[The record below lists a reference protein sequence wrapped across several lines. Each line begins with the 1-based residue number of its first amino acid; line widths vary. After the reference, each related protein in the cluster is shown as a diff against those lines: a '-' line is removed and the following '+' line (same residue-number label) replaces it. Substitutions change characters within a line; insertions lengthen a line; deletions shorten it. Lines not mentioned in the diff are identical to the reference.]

1 MTSSRSDS
9 TPDNALERRT
19 NRLNNKVAAM
29 QRLWQLKVRAH
40 TPWLM
45 GFIVAFALGVGL
57 GSRGHEPRLEALP
70 APPSMDQCMK
80 DTVASLDLKQA
91 PTTEVLEQVRGHCY
105 ALIQSQ
111 GLLRDYLVREIYFI
125 QQYRANA
132 VLMWMVVAV
141 TFAGVALAALQLMA
155 SLQLASGKGTPVG
168 DQQLIVK
175 RDQIVLK
182 SSVTGLFILLISFA
196 FFLTYVIY
204 VFRFQTPDDHSL
216 RNVLSGPTLP
226 MGQLGYPPQQLPKN

>member
-1 MTSSRSDS
+1 
-9 TPDNALERRT
+9 
-19 NRLNNKVAAM
+19 M
-29 QRLWQLKVRAH
+29 Q
-40 TPWLM
+40 
-45 GFIVAFALGVGL
+45 
-57 GSRGHEPRLEALP
+57 
-70 APPSMDQCMK
+70 QCMT
-80 DTVASLDLKQA
+80 DTVASLELKQA
-91 PTTEVLEQVRGHCY
+91 PSTEVLGQVRGHCY

-111 GLLRDYLVREIYFI
+111 GLLRDYAVREVNFI

-141 TFAGVALAALQLMA
+141 TFAGVALAALQLMV
-155 SLQLASGKGTPVG
+155 SLQLASVNKTPVD
-168 DQQLIVK
+168 DQQLIVT

-204 VFRFQTPDDHSL
+204 VFPFQTPNDQSP
-216 RNVLSGPTLP
+216 RNVVSSPTLP